1 MSFKNPSIVS
11 QSITRTEFDE
21 LKERVDEIANKIDSI
36 KVNETEEQ
44 NYKIVNNLPNKAFL
58 TGAPR
63 IEIIKSKTIDEELEI
78 LEPSSNF
85 EDEIIPIEKLYGK
98 SQDKNYIIKNEIPNT
113 AEVNGSQRTYI
124 VNSSVKQK
132 QMLPNIA

>member
-1 MSFKNPSIVS
+1 M
-11 QSITRTEFDE
+11 
-21 LKERVDEIANKIDSI
+21 
-36 KVNETEEQ
+36 
-44 NYKIVNNLPNKAFL
+44 
-58 TGAPR
+58 
-63 IEIIKSKTIDEELEI
+63 DEELEI

-85 EDEIIPIEKLYGK
+85 EDEIIPIEKLYEK